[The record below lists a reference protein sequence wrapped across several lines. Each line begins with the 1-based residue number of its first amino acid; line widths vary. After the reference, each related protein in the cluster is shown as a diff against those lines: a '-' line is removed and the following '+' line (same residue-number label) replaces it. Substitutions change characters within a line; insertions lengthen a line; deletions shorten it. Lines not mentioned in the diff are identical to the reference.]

1 MEFKDF
7 YHSSPEI
14 NTLVAEYENVIQS
27 GDQKYYREDDFI
39 QLIEYYEDEAMLS
52 CAFKVAQQ
60 ALHCHPY
67 SILLYLKK
75 AMLLLK
81 YKQAEKALYILE
93 KAAALSPNNL
103 QMNLLKVEVLTH
115 LGKPHEAL
123 AQIEALKA
131 EASKNEWSDIYV
143 AEAIVYEKI
152 EHYDEM
158 FYALEKAIKFDVGN
172 KTALDKLWICVE
184 LSKKYEESIALHEK
198 ILDQNAY
205 CHTAWYNLGHAYTY
219 LGQYREAADAYE
231 YAYLINPNFEF
242 AYRDRAEVLFMVQ
255 DYEKALACYD
265 EVLEQFEP
273 DADLFLRMGQCFFH
287 LNQIKKARNYFTKAS
302 LLECLNDEVY
312 FYIGESFFVEAQWE
326 MAISF
331 YEKAIEI
338 EDRKE
343 EYWCSLGK
351 VYAILGKSEQ
361 AEECYQ
367 AATEAAP
374 EDPKCWFLY
383 AHFLIAQG
391 KEAAAFAILEEASD
405 YSVGAEL
412 VYCEAACHFALG
424 RKNKGL
430 AILEKA
436 LEENVEQYQLIFELM
451 PSLLQDSEVKSIVA
465 YYLEA

>member
-14 NTLVAEYENVIQS
+14 STLVAAYEDVNRS
-27 GDQKYYREDDFI
+27 GDQKYYKEEDFI
-39 QLIEYYEDEAMLS
+39 QLIEYYEEEAMLS
-52 CAFKVAQQ
+52 CALKVVQQ
-60 ALHCHPY
+60 AIKCHPY
-67 SILLYLKK
+67 SITIYLKK
-75 AMLLLK
+75 VTLLLNH
-81 YKQAEKALYILE
+81 KQAEQALYVLE
-93 KAAALSPNNL
+93 KVAALSPSNL
-103 QMNLLKVEVLTH
+103 QMRLLKVETLAH
-115 LGKPHEAL
+115 LGKFYEAL
-123 AQIEALKA
+123 ALVEALRA
-131 EASKNEWSDIYV
+131 EVSKHQWSDIYV
-143 AEAIVYEKI
+143 AEAIVYEKM
-152 EHYDEM
+152 ENYDEM
-158 FYALEKAIKFDVGN
+158 FYVLEKAIKADVSN
-172 KTALDKLWICVE
+172 SVALDKLWICVE
-184 LSKKYEESIALHEK
+184 LSKKYEESVALHEK
-198 ILDQNAY
+198 ILEQDAY
-205 CHTAWYNLGHAYTY
+205 CYTAWYNLGHAYTY
-219 LGQYREAADAYE
+219 LGQYKEAVDAYE

-242 AYRDRAEVLFMVQ
+242 AYRDRAEVLFTIREYQ
-255 DYEKALACYD
+255 KALACYD

-273 DADLFLRMGQCFFH
+273 DADLFLRMGQCYFH

-302 LLECLNDEVY
+302 LLENLNDEIY

-326 MAISF
+326 VAISF

-361 AEECYQ
+361 AKECYQ
-367 AATEAAP
+367 SATEVAP

-383 AHFLIAQG
+383 AHFLIGQG
-391 KEAAAFAILEEASD
+391 KEVEAFAILDEASD

-430 AILEKA
+430 AILETA
-436 LEENVEQYQLIFELM
+436 LEEDVEQYQLIFDLM
-451 PSLLQDSEVKSIVA
+451 PCLLQDSEVKSIVA